1 MPDFA
6 AYRRNMIDNQLRPSQ
21 VTDATVIA
29 AFSDIPRESFVPG
42 DMAGCAYI
50 DDAVP
55 LGGGRYLMEPMIC
68 GRLVQALAV
77 KPTDRALVV
86 GAATGYLAAVLA
98 RLASSVTAL
107 EADIALIE
115 TAKRNLAVLDASNA
129 IFVRGEPK
137 LGHEPGAPYDIVLI
151 DGAVPEVPAALSR
164 QLAEGGRLGAIIE
177 GQGGVSGRAVLM
189 FKRHGAVSH
198 RTLFDAMTPV
208 LPGCAP
214 EPAFVF

>member
-6 AYRRNMIDNQLRPSQ
+6 AHRRNMIDNQLRPSQ
-21 VTDATVIA
+21 VTDAAVIA
-29 AFSDIPRESFVPG
+29 AFSDIPRERFVPG
-42 DMAGCAYI
+42 EMAGCAYI

-77 KPTDRALVV
+77 KPTDRTLVV
-86 GAATGYLAAVLA
+86 GAATGYLAAILA
-98 RLASSVTAL
+98 RLTSSVVAL
-107 EADIALIE
+107 EADAALIE
-115 TAKRNLAVLDASNA
+115 TAKRNLAGLSVSGVT
-129 IFVRGEPK
+129 FVRGEPK
-137 LGHEPGAPYDIVLI
+137 LGHDAGAPYDVVLI
-151 DGAVPEVPAALSR
+151 DGAVPEVPAALR
-164 QLAEGGRLGAIIE
+164 HQLAEGGRLGAVIG
-177 GQGGVSGRAVLM
+177 GQDGVSGRAVLM

-198 RTLFDAMTPV
+198 RTLFDAMTPL